1 MRTKTE
7 RQFEVP
13 NISYTLIF
21 TAGSLERTFTVKL
34 MRTNTFFYHCL
45 ETTIYYSP
53 HYNKCSIVLLTRSL
67 GERALIHMHN
77 QVQYETDKEKGAPK
91 LEPQCIYKAR
101 GRHEKRERE
110 RERGSFETGPSI
122 CNSKLEFTFMG

>member
-1 MRTKTE
+1 
-7 RQFEVP
+7 
-13 NISYTLIF
+13 
-21 TAGSLERTFTVKL
+21 
-34 MRTNTFFYHCL
+34 
-45 ETTIYYSP
+45 
-53 HYNKCSIVLLTRSL
+53 
-67 GERALIHMHN
+67 MHN